1 METDLLSV
9 VETDKARFLRLT
21 NVSREEDALQNCI
34 LAAFR
39 RNKMYKDN
47 VLQSER
53 YELRNDLKVELRNLS
68 ASYLLGGVGETDHE
82 ANIQYL
88 SDVLSAKHG
97 AMLTDGRFKIGTS
110 QKALNLY
117 LKFLWCLDRLPD
129 EPVHC
134 PVDRIILTK
143 VLIYGAWTQ
152 LDDIQSYREWISI
165 IRDAIEPQSLSTWK
179 LGAWR

>member
-1 METDLLSV
+1 MEDDLT
-9 VETDKARFLRLT
+9 ETDKACFLRLT
-21 NVSREEDALQNCI
+21 NVTREEDALQNCI

-53 YELRNDLKVELRNLS
+53 YELRNDLKVELRSLS
-68 ASYLLGGVGETDHE
+68 ASYLLGGVSEADHE
-82 ANIQYL
+82 ANIQHL
-88 SDVLSAKHG
+88 SNVLSAKHG

-134 PVDRIILTK
+134 PVDRIILTR

-152 LDDIQSYREWISI
+152 LDDIQSYREWISR
-165 IRDAIEPQSLSTWK
+165 IRAAVEPQSLSTWE

>member
-1 METDLLSV
+1 MSDDLT
-9 VETDKARFLRLT
+9 ETDKARFLRLT
-21 NVSREEDALQNCI
+21 NVTREEDALQNCI

-53 YELRNDLKVELRNLS
+53 YELRNDLKVELRSLS
-68 ASYLLGGVGETDHE
+68 ASYLPGGVSEAEHE
-82 ANIQYL
+82 ANIEYL
-88 SDVLSAKHG
+88 SDVLSAKYS

-117 LKFLWCLDRLPD
+117 LKFLWCLARLPD

-143 VLIYGAWTQ
+143 VLVYGAWTQ
-152 LDDIQSYREWISI
+152 LDDIHLYREWISK
-165 IRDAIEPQSLSTWK
+165 IRASIGNQSLSTWE
-179 LGAWR
+179 LGVWRSR